1 MPKPLWITIKTPS
14 GSMDGSSQIT
24 ASAYTGRN
32 NRSGTITGQTTGGA
46 QDTTSVSQSGKT
58 EFITISTVTYS
69 ANKAGQTI
77 TINGSS
83 NSADL
88 KIVPGTSTISGMTY
102 KLAVAGKADT
112 SWNGNTD
119 IEVDGDPGASA
130 QYDFVISAVVPNN
143 KTASARVMKFTVKN
157 ADEDVTSKE
166 ITINQAAGTKNYATP
181 VISAF
186 SYPTGNIAASGG
198 SKTPTLSYSQTWG
211 WNNSTTDGGTL
222 SGTLA
227 DPVSGTTFVF
237 DGATNESTGVVIAN
251 SKGTT
256 VSGVTQVASVTA
268 QVTLNGKSSA
278 VHAAVT
284 VSQAANSVTYGD
296 VEWTSRNPSIADIP
310 ASGGTS
316 GSVTWSGTGVIATQ
330 EMTYTS
336 GASVD
341 ISNDEGSTT
350 PAFEEIS
357 ITYSEEVTAPS
368 KGTAVSSRTPE
379 GTITITA
386 TGAGNKKA
394 TKTVTVYQAANSA
407 TYGNVTID
415 QTTPVSLSPNATS
428 YQLCDGKY
436 PAHQTVTYTSGAT
449 RTEKSSSNPV
459 EITLEYTVKTPQEGF
474 SLTENTGV
482 VSVTTNPTTSQR
494 GGFVVTVTASGEGGK
509 TLAKDITFNQQGSSS
524 YITLSPA
531 SLSFTAAGET
541 KTLTIES
548 NDNWTLS

>member
-1 MPKPLWITIKTPS
+1 MPKPSWITIKTPS

-46 QDTTSVSQSGKT
+46 QDITSVSQSGKT

-77 TINGSS
+77 TINGTS
-83 NSADL
+83 NSSDL
-88 KIVPGTSTISGMTY
+88 KIVPGSSTISGMTY
-102 KLAVAGKADT
+102 KLSVAGKADA

-119 IEVDGDPGASA
+119 IQVDGDPGASA
-130 QYDFVISAVVPNN
+130 QYNFVISAVVPNN
-143 KTASARVMKFTVKN
+143 KTTSARVMKFTVKN
-157 ADEDVTSKE
+157 ADEDVTSGE
-166 ITINQAAGTKNYATP
+166 ITINQAAGTKSYATP

-186 SYPTGNIAASGG
+186 SYPAGNIAASGG
-198 SKTPTLSYSQTWG
+198 SKTPTLSYLQTWG

-237 DGATNESTGVVIAN
+237 EGATNESTGVVTAN

-284 VSQAANSVTYGD
+284 VSQAANAVTYGD
-296 VEWTSRNPSIADIP
+296 VEWTSRTPSIADIP

-316 GSVTWSGTGVIATQ
+316 GSVSWSGTGAIATQ

-341 ISNDEGSTT
+341 ISDVEGSTT
-350 PAFEEIS
+350 PAFEKITIS
-357 ITYSEEVTAPS
+357 YGDEVTAAS
-368 KGTAVSSRTPE
+368 KGTAVSSRTSA
-379 GTITITA
+379 GTVTITA
-386 TGAGNKKA
+386 TGAGSKKA

-415 QTTPVSLSPNATS
+415 QTTPVSLAPSATT
-428 YQLCDGKY
+428 YQLCDGDY
-436 PAHQTVTYTSGAT
+436 PAHQTVTYTSGAS
-449 RTEKSSSNPV
+449 RTEKSEDNPV
-459 EITLEYTVKTPQEGF
+459 EITISYDIKTPQTDF
-474 SLTENTGV
+474 SCATDTGL
-482 VSVTTNPTTSQR
+482 VSVTANPTTTQR
-494 GGFVVTVTASGEGGK
+494 GGFVVTVTAAGEGEK
-509 TLAKDITFNQQGSSS
+509 SLSKDITFNQQGSSS
-524 YITLSPA
+524 YITLTPS
-531 SLSFTAAGET
+531 SLSFAAAGET
-541 KTLTIES
+541 KTLNIES
-548 NDNWTLS
+548 NDSWTLS

>member
-1 MPKPLWITIKTPS
+1 MPKPSWIIIKTTS

-58 EFITISTVTYS
+58 EFITITTVTYS

-77 TINGSS
+77 TINGTS
-83 NSADL
+83 NSSDL
-88 KIVPGTSTISGMTY
+88 KIVPGSSTISGMSY
-102 KLAVAGKADT
+102 KLSVAGKADA

-119 IEVDGDPGASA
+119 IQVDGDPGASA
-130 QYDFVISAVVPNN
+130 QYNFVISAVVPNN
-143 KTASARVMKFTVKN
+143 KTTSARVMKFTVKN
-157 ADEDVTSKE
+157 ADEDVTSGE
-166 ITINQAAGTKNYATP
+166 ITINQAAGTKSYATP

-186 SYPTGNIAASGG
+186 SYPAGNIAASGG

-227 DPVSGTTFVF
+227 DPVSGTTFMF
-237 DGATNESTGVVIAN
+237 DGATNESTGVVTAS

-284 VSQAANSVTYGD
+284 VSQAANAVTYGD
-296 VEWTSRNPSIADIP
+296 VEWTSRTPSIADIP

-316 GSVTWSGTGVIATQ
+316 GSVSWSGTGAIATQ

-341 ISNDEGSTT
+341 ISDAEGSTT
-350 PAFEEIS
+350 PAFEKITIS
-357 ITYSEEVTAPS
+357 YGDEVTAAS
-368 KGTAVSSRTPE
+368 KGTAVSSRTSA
-379 GTITITA
+379 GTVTITA
-386 TGAGNKKA
+386 TGAGSKKA

-415 QTTPVSLSPNATS
+415 QTTSVSLAPSATT
-428 YQLCDGKY
+428 YQLCDGDY
-436 PAHQTVTYTSGAT
+436 PAHQTVTYTSGAS
-449 RTEKSSSNPV
+449 RNEKSEDNPV
-459 EITLEYTVKTPQEGF
+459 EINISYVIKTSQTGF
-474 SLTENTGV
+474 SCATDTGL
-482 VSVTTNPTTSQR
+482 VSVTANPTTTQR
-494 GGFVVTVTASGEGGK
+494 GGFVVTVTAAGEGEK
-509 TLAKDITFNQQGSSS
+509 SLSKDITFNQQGSSS
-524 YITLSPA
+524 YIVLTPA
-531 SLSFTAAGET
+531 SLSFAAAGET
-541 KTLTIES
+541 KTLNIES
-548 NDNWTLS
+548 NDSWTLS